1 MVDQTKKNRV
11 DILRS
16 FRIMINWNSV
26 ETSKVA
32 SKSAMILNY
41 DNLELY

>member
-1 MVDQTKKNRV
+1 
-11 DILRS
+11 
-16 FRIMINWNSV
+16 MINWNSV

-41 DNLELY
+41 DNLELYWKDGGL